1 MDGMKKTEMTFYEQM
16 APALS
21 ALLNDGERLQAPV
34 YGSMRRRRDYVFGYF
49 GLTDDALLIALLE
62 GSSKRLCGGR
72 RILLH
77 DIHGVN
83 VKKSLLPLLYKIRLE
98 LADGSVIQLRLSRK
112 VLGFD
117 TQQEH
122 LNRFLSKIQK

>member
-1 MDGMKKTEMTFYEQM
+1 MKKAEMTFYEQM
-16 APALS
+16 VPALS
-21 ALLNDGERLQAPV
+21 ALLTDGERLQAPV
-34 YGSMRRRRDYVFGYF
+34 YGSMRRKRDYVFGYL

-72 RILLH
+72 RVLLR
-77 DIHGVN
+77 DIRGVK
-83 VKKSLLPLLYKIRLE
+83 VKKSLLPLLYHLRLE
-98 LADGSVIQLRLSRK
+98 LADGSAIQLRLSRK

-122 LNRFLSKIQK
+122 LSSFLSKIQK